1 MNNLLKNS
9 ILSQKATVGVVGL
22 GYVGLPLALKI
33 SSYFKT
39 IAYDIDVNKI
49 KNLKN
54 NISYISSIKNSE
66 LIKSKKKIIYSN
78 SINSL
83 LNCDIIIICLPTP
96 LKKNKPDLSYLEK
109 FSEKLLPKLTSNK
122 LIILQSTSYP
132 GTTREI
138 IIDKLKNKFKL
149 GEEIMIGYSPE
160 REDPGNKRFN
170 LQNTNKLVSG
180 FSNVC
185 FNLTNLFYKK
195 IKIKTIKVKSIE
207 EAEAA
212 KLLENIY
219 RSVNIALIN
228 ELKFIFDKMN
238 INIQNVINAAKTKPF
253 GFKPFYPGPGTGGHC
268 IPIDPLYLTWIANKV
283 GMDSKFIK
291 LASTVNLDVPK
302 KIVSQCIEI
311 LKRKNLK
318 KKKYKFLLIGAAYK
332 KNVNDCRESPIFK
345 FINCIKKKK
354 YLANYHDNYILK
366 LPKTRQ
372 YKYNMS
378 SIALSK
384 ANLQNSDFVILLTD
398 HDYLN
403 FKFIEKNSK
412 LLFDCRGR
420 YSHLKFK
427 ENIF

>member
-1 MNNLLKNS
+1 MNKLLKNK
-9 ILSQKATVGVVGL
+9 ILSQKARVGVVGL
-22 GYVGLPLALKI
+22 GYVGLPLALKV
-33 SSYFKT
+33 SNYFKT
-39 IAYDIDVNKI
+39 IAYDIDINKI
-49 KNLKN
+49 KNLNK
-54 NISYISSIKNSE
+54 NISYISSIKNLE
-66 LIKSKKKIIYSN
+66 LIKSKKKINYSHN
-78 SINSL
+78 VNLL
-83 LNCDIIIICLPTP
+83 LNCDIVIICLPTP
-96 LKKNKPDLSYLEK
+96 LKKNRPDLSYLKK
-109 FSEKLLPKLTSNK
+109 FSKKLLPKLTANK

-138 IIDKLKNKFKL
+138 IINEFKNKFKL
-149 GEEIMIGYSPE
+149 GKEIMVGYSPE
-160 REDPGNKRFN
+160 REDPGNKKFN

-180 FSNVC
+180 FSIDC
-185 FNLTNLFYKK
+185 FKLTNLFYKK

-238 INIQNVINAAKTKPF
+238 INIYNVINAAKTKPF

-268 IPIDPLYLTWIANKV
+268 IPIDPLYLTWIANKL

-291 LASTVNLDVPK
+291 LASFVNLDVPK
-302 KIVSQCIEI
+302 KILSQCIKI
-311 LKRKNLK
+311 LKRKNIK

-345 FINCIKKKK
+345 FITYIKKKNH
-354 YLANYHDNYILK
+354 LANYHDNYIRK

-372 YKYNMS
+372 YKFNMS
-378 SIALSK
+378 SIALTKDSLK
-384 ANLQNSDFVILLTD
+384 NSDFVILLTD

-420 YSHLKFK
+420 YPHLKFK
-427 ENIF
+427 ESIF